1 MVQALAQF
9 SDPTLQC
16 ATYSEEAWQP
26 QPARVLEDLG
36 QSVHGGRVGR
46 VDGFEGEDSAPRS
59 LGGEP
64 VARFDELSVQGWPGH
79 VTPKPLA
86 ESWLERGTPWLR
98 SGQLLA
104 EEVRHRAAGSIQDS
118 PTGAERI
125 ATHMEYL
132 QVMRRWW
139 ECVRTD
145 YDCVPPCT
153 APLPHRLPALL
164 RHCVPPC
171 HLHRCLLL
179 HPLHCMK
186 LTGCAHRHLASL
198 DQFSELPPDLA
209 ASHSDSTISKRCA
222 RESPRNSTGPFL
234 DAEAMFLALPGFVS
248 WLPTRVWCSTT
259 GHLPDKLNGI

>member
-1 MVQALAQF
+1 MVQEIDELC
-9 SDPTLQC
+9 DPTLQC
-16 ATYSEEAWQP
+16 AAYNEEAWQP

-36 QSVHGGRVGR
+36 QSVYSSRVGR

-64 VARFDELSVQGWPGH
+64 VARFDELSVKGWLGH
-79 VTPKPLA
+79 DTPKPLA
-86 ESWLERGTPWLR
+86 ESWLERGPPWLR

-104 EEVRHRAAGSIQDS
+104 KEVRHGAADGVQDS
-118 PTGAERI
+118 PTGAECI
-125 ATHMEYL
+125 ATHIEYM

-139 ECVRTD
+139 ECARPD
-145 YDCVPPCT
+145 YDCVPPCP
-153 APLPHRLPALL
+153 APLPHRFPALL

-171 HLHRCLLL
+171 HVHRCLLL

-209 ASHSDSTISKRCA
+209 ASHSDSTIGKRCA
-222 RESPRNSTGPFL
+222 RESPRNSTGPVR
-234 DAEAMFLALPGFVS
+234 EADGYLLG
-248 WLPTRVWCSTT
+248 LVWCRFTAPYS
-259 GHLPDKLNGI
+259 GLVSHDSSLS

>member
-1 MVQALAQF
+1 MVQEIDELC
-9 SDPTLQC
+9 DPTLQC

-46 VDGFEGEDSAPRS
+46 VDSFEGEDSAPRS

-64 VARFDELSVQGWPGH
+64 VARFDELSVKGWLGH
-79 VTPKPLA
+79 VAPKPLA
-86 ESWLERGTPWLR
+86 ESWLERGTSWLR

-104 EEVRHRAAGSIQDS
+104 EEVRHRAAGGVQDS
-118 PTGAERI
+118 PTGAECI

-139 ECVRTD
+139 ECVRSD

-153 APLPHRLPALL
+153 APLPHRFPALL

-171 HLHRCLLL
+171 HVHRCLLL
-179 HPLHCMK
+179 HPLQCMK
-186 LTGCAHRHLASL
+186 LTGCTHRRLASL
-198 DQFSELPPDLA
+198 EQFSELPPDLA
-209 ASHSDSTISKRCA
+209 ASHADSTISKRCA
-222 RESPRNSTGPFL
+222 REPQELYRTFSR
-234 DAEAMFLALPGFVS
+234 
-248 WLPTRVWCSTT
+248 C
-259 GHLPDKLNGI
+259 